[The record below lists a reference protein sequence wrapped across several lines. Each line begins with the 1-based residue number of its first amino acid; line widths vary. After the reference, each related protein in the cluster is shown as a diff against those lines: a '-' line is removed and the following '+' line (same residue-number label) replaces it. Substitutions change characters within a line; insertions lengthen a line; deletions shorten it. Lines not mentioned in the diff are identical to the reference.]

1 MSICKKYSIHI
12 KICSA
17 DIFGP
22 LVYPFFPF
30 PEPSLEQPTV
40 LRLSLNSFPWRR
52 ERLPT
57 PVFWPDKFHGLYSP
71 WDCREL
77 DMIEW
82 LSALALHSFIPKFSV
97 IDYSK
102 SPFST
107 HFMPNIALLVGDRPW
122 FLYLSVFQSP
132 DHLSFLFFVFF
143 LKKYCCLWP
152 TLRGMEFSWSGVC
165 PGLWVFKDIYIPW

>member
-1 MSICKKYSIHI
+1 MFICKKHSIHI

-17 DIFGP
+17 SLFGP
-22 LVYPFFPF
+22 LVYRFFPF

-57 PVFWPDKFHGLYSP
+57 PVFWPDEFHGLYSP
-71 WDCREL
+71 WGCKEL
-77 DMIEW
+77 DMTER
-82 LSALALHSFIPKFSV
+82 LSLTLNSFMPKFSV

-107 HFMPNIALLVGDRPW
+107 HSMPNILLVGDGPW

-132 DHLSFLFFVFF
+132 DHLMIFFFF
-143 LKKYCCLWP
+143 LKKVLLPVTHSQRY
-152 TLRGMEFSWSGVC
+152 G
-165 PGLWVFKDIYIPW
+165 I